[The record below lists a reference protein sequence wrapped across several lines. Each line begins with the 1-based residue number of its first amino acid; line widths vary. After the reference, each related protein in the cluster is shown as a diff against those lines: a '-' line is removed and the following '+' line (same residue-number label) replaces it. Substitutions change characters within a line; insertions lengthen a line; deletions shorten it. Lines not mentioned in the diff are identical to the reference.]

1 MKLTQTLIA
10 SAVLVATSS
19 LAMAA
24 SDTTDITI
32 NVTKDAYVNLLG
44 TLNADTT
51 IELNSL
57 AAEGTPTKTTTLG
70 TLGAESNTVAGCNVT
85 FSSLNDFKLVHGVDA
100 EKFLPGADKY
110 TVDWKSTTIASGAAN
125 TVALAD
131 CNTAASDMTMTT
143 PNLPDFVQAGTY
155 SDKLTVTIVT
165 Q

>member
-19 LAMAA
+19 IAMAA

-44 TLNADTT
+44 S
-51 IELNSL
+51 LNSN
-57 AAEGTPTKTTTLG
+57 TTKTLTEADVNGAAFTLG
-70 TLGAESNTVAGCNVT
+70 TLGAESNTVAGCDVS

-100 EKFLPGADKY
+100 TKFLHDANQY
-110 TVDWKSTTIASGAAN
+110 TVAWEGSTISSGAAN

-131 CNTAASDMTMTT
+131 CNTVASDMIMTS
-143 PNLPDFVQAGTY
+143 PNLPAVVQAGTY

>member
-19 LAMAA
+19 IAMAA
-24 SDTTDITI
+24 TDTTEISI

-44 TLNADTT
+44 S
-51 IELNSL
+51 LNSNVTKTLSL
-57 AAEGTPTKTTTLG
+57 ADVNGATTTLG
-70 TLGAESNTVAGCNVT
+70 DLGAESNTVAGCSVS
-85 FSSLNDFKLVHGVDA
+85 FASANDFKLVHDVDA
-100 EKFLPGADKY
+100 TKFLHDAGQY
-110 TVDWKSTTIASGAAN
+110 TVAWENTTISSGAAN

-131 CNTAASDMTMTT
+131 CNTAASNMTMTS
-143 PNLPDFVQAGTY
+143 PNLPAVVQAGTY

>member
-10 SAVLVATSS
+10 SAVLLATSS
-19 LAMAA
+19 VAMAA

-44 TLNADTT
+44 S
-51 IELNSL
+51 LNSNITKTLTL
-57 AAEGTPTKTTTLG
+57 AEVNGATTTLG
-70 TLGAESNTVAGCNVT
+70 DLGAESNTVAGCNVS

-100 EKFLPGADKY
+100 TKFLHDAAQY
-110 TVDWKSTTIASGAAN
+110 TVAWEGATISTGAAN

-131 CNTAASDMTMTT
+131 CNTAASNMTMTT
-143 PNLPDFVQAGTY
+143 PNLPAVVQAGTY
-155 SDKLTVTIVT
+155 SDKLTVNIVT

>member
-24 SDTTDITI
+24 SDSTEITI

-44 TLNADTT
+44 S
-51 IELNSL
+51 LNSNITKSLNL
-57 AAEGTPTKTTTLG
+57 ADVNGATTTLG
-70 TLGAESNTVAGCNVT
+70 DLGAESNTVAGCSVT
-85 FSSLNDFKLVHGVDA
+85 FASSNDFKLVHGTDTT
-100 EKFLPGADKY
+100 KFLHDTAKY
-110 TVDWKSTTIASGAAN
+110 TVDWAGASIASGAAN

-143 PNLPDFVQAGTY
+143 PNLPAVVQAGTY

>member
-44 TLNADTT
+44 S
-51 IELNSL
+51 LNSNITKTLSL
-57 AAEGTPTKTTTLG
+57 ADVNGTTTTLG
-70 TLGAESNTVAGCNVT
+70 DLGAESNTVAGCNVT
-85 FSSLNDFKLVHGVDA
+85 FSSLNDFKLVHGTNA
-100 EKFLPGADKY
+100 TKFLHDTAKY
-110 TVDWKSTTIASGAAN
+110 TVDWAGTSIASGATN
-125 TVALAD
+125 TISLAD

-143 PNLPDFVQAGTY
+143 PNLPAVVQAGTY

>member
-24 SDTTDITI
+24 TDTTDITI

-44 TLNADTT
+44 S
-51 IELNSL
+51 LNSSTEKPLNL
-57 AAEGTPTKTTTLG
+57 ADVNGATITLG
-70 TLGAESNTVAGCNVT
+70 DLGAESNTVAGCSVT
-85 FSSLNDFKLVHGVDA
+85 FASLNDFKLVHGTDSA
-100 EKFLPGADKY
+100 KFLHGTNKY
-110 TVDWKSTTIASGAAN
+110 TVDWAGASIASGAAN

-143 PNLPDFVQAGTY
+143 PNLPAVVQAGTY

>member
-19 LAMAA
+19 IAMAA

-44 TLNADTT
+44 S
-51 IELNSL
+51 LNSNITKTLSL
-57 AAEGTPTKTTTLG
+57 ADVNGATTTLG
-70 TLGAESNTVAGCNVT
+70 DLGAESNTVAGCDVT

-100 EKFLPGADKY
+100 TKFLHDAAKY
-110 TVDWKSTTIASGAAN
+110 TVDWAGTSIASGATN

-131 CNTAASDMTMTT
+131 CNTAASNMTMTT
-143 PNLPDFVQAGTY
+143 PNLPAVVQAGTY